1 MESRKKGK
9 KLRLVARFALIAV
22 LIIISATGFRM
33 YWKIIPAK
41 QPKIVVILPGETNDQ
56 SWNKA
61 NYEGILACQE
71 KMDQEKVSL
80 DYQSNVAE
88 KDFETVIR
96 KYAKDGY
103 SLIILAGSQFEDVV
117 SSVSGDYP
125 EVDFCILN
133 GRSKV
138 GKNVFSVYPKEEEAS
153 HLAGIIAGNITETGI
168 LGTIAGYPNEAM
180 ETLLDQ
186 YEKDVRQLAAD
197 RKLPNAEVL
206 RAYANSWEDE
216 ELGKEIADQM
226 IGKGAD
232 VLFIYANKV
241 GNGCIEAARE
251 NGVKVIGFSENQN
264 DLAPGTVVA
273 SIKFDFE
280 KIYTWILDHYMDRR
294 LNGNQVYGIGV
305 DEEIF
310 SPIYTDDV
318 PVKVQQAVAE
328 AMKKDK

>member
-1 MESRKKGK
+1 MESSKKREK
-9 KLRLVARFALIAV
+9 IRIEVRLALILV
-22 LIIISATGFRM
+22 LLVSSVIVFSRYRKM
-33 YWKIIPAK
+33 IPVAE
-41 QPKIVVILPGETNDQ
+41 PKIVVILPGETNDQ

-61 NYEGILACQE
+61 NYEGILACQKKAE
-71 KMDQEKVSL
+71 KEKFSL
-80 DYQSNVAE
+80 EYQSNVAE
-88 KDFETVIR
+88 KDFESVIR
-96 KYAKDGY
+96 KYAKNGY
-103 SLIILAGSQFEDVV
+103 NLIILAGSQFEDIV

-138 GKNVFSVYPKEEEAS
+138 GRNVFSVYPKEEEAS
-153 HLAGIIAGNITETGI
+153 HLAGIIAGNITQTGI

-232 VLFIYANKV
+232 VLFIYANNV

-251 NGVKVIGFSENQN
+251 NGVKVIGFSEDQN

-280 KIYTWILDHYMDRR
+280 KIYTWIFNYYMNGK
-294 LNGNQVYGIGV
+294 LNGNQVYGVGV
-305 DEEIF
+305 DEGIF
-310 SPIYTDDV
+310 TPIYTEDV
-318 PVKVQQAVAE
+318 PMEVQQAVNE
-328 AMKKDK
+328 TMKKDN